1 MEFKIYW
8 SESEFT
14 LDFSPLWNDFIYKIK
29 RLTKGGLN
37 WVKKTNEKKKKERK
51 SKKREKKHARTPC
64 THKITVKLENF
75 TLTES

>member
-14 LDFSPLWNDFIYKIK
+14 LDFLPLWNDFIYKIK

-37 WVKKTNEKKKKERK
+37 WVKKANEKKKERK
-51 SKKREKKHARTPC
+51 KK
-64 THKITVKLENF
+64 
-75 TLTES
+75 

>member
-14 LDFSPLWNDFIYKIK
+14 LDFLSLWNDFIYKIT

-37 WVKKTNEKKKKERK
+37 WVKKANEKKEKEIKKK
-51 SKKREKKHARTPC
+51 
-64 THKITVKLENF
+64 
-75 TLTES
+75 

>member
-14 LDFSPLWNDFIYKIK
+14 LDFLPLWNDFSIYKIK

-37 WVKKTNEKKKKERK
+37 WVKKANEKKKRKKEK
-51 SKKREKKHARTPC
+51 VKKEKRNTHAHRA
-64 THKITVKLENF
+64 
-75 TLTES
+75 LTK